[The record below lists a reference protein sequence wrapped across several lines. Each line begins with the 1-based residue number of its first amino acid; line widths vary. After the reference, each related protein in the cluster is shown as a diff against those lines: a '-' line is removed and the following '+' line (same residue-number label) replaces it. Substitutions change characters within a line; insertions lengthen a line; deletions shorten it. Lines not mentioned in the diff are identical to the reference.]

1 MVKTRVPLAGGFAK
15 IAEGKTAGD
24 SVGGYLNIGGAIL
37 ICLLAA
43 APALAQTDLRRTQD
57 AAEQALDA
65 GDPATAAALAQEI
78 LTSAP
83 DSFAGLML
91 LALAQSDLGDM
102 AGASAAGR
110 RAYRTAPDAATKLQA
125 ARLTAAAHFQQGQF
139 ARAEIWLR
147 RASNHTRTPDEADT
161 VARDY
166 RSAAQANPLSIRTT
180 ASIAPSS
187 NINNGSVDG
196 ILTFEGIDLQLQL
209 PEDQRALS
217 GIAYAGSL
225 RLGYRLSQDAAQTTT
240 AGLLLSGATYSLSR
254 DARALLDAS
263 PIPRVQGLT
272 GHDFRSFRAEAGLT
286 HTRGDLSPLGPVSAT
301 LDVGGYWE
309 GGVHLVNYRA
319 LTLQQGIPYGP
330 DHRLT
335 LTGTTQWQDAVSAS
349 VVDAVVHDLSA
360 AYDLHLANRDQM
372 QLTLAARHR
381 DGGFENIYDEYRAGV
396 GYAFDR
402 PVLGTRLST
411 GLEIGYRH
419 YDTFPTTLDGRRDR
433 FASVTGTAVLDR
445 FTTFGFAPT
454 LTAKATRTQS
464 TADEYTTSVVEIG
477 IGIQSTF

>member
-1 MVKTRVPLAGGFAK
+1 MRRYPKIGDVALACA
-15 IAEGKTAGD
+15 
-24 SVGGYLNIGGAIL
+24 
-37 ICLLAA
+37 LLAA
-43 APALAQTDLRRTQD
+43 PAMAKADPRLTQD

-78 LTSAP
+78 LTAAP

-102 AGASAAGR
+102 AGAAAAGQL
-110 RAYRTAPDAATKLQA
+110 AYRTAPDAATKLQA

-147 RASNHTRTPDEADT
+147 RASNHAQTPDEADT

-217 GIAYAGSL
+217 GIAYAGSV
-225 RLGYRLSQDAAQTTT
+225 RLGYRLSQDAVQTTT
-240 AGLLLSGATYSLSR
+240 AGLLFSGATYSLSR

-309 GGVHLVNYRA
+309 GGVHLVNYHV
-319 LTLQQGIPYGP
+319 LMLQQGIPYGP
-330 DHRLT
+330 DRRFI
-335 LTGTTQWQDAVSAS
+335 LTGSTQWQHAVSAS

-360 AYDLHLANRDQM
+360 TYDLRLANRDQM

-396 GYAFDR
+396 GYAFEQ

-411 GLEIGYRH
+411 GVEIGYRH

-454 LTAKATRTQS
+454 LTAKATRTLS

>member
-1 MVKTRVPLAGGFAK
+1 MVGINLTV
-15 IAEGKTAGD
+15 GK
-24 SVGGYLNIGGAIL
+24 SVGKYNSISGWTIAFSVAAMSAI
-37 ICLLAA
+37 
-43 APALAQTDLRRTQD
+43 AQADPRQTQQD
-57 AAEQALDA
+57 AEQALDA
-65 GDPATAAALAQEI
+65 GDPATAAGVAQDL
-78 LTSAP
+78 LTAAP

-91 LALAQSDLGDM
+91 RALAQSNLNDM
-102 AGASAAGR
+102 AGAAATGR
-110 RAYRTAPDAATKLQA
+110 LAYRAAPDDATRLQA

-147 RASNHTRTPDEADT
+147 RASNHARTPDEADT

-166 RSAAQANPLSIRTT
+166 RSAAQANPLSIQTT

-196 ILTFEGIDLQLQL
+196 ILSFEGIDLQLQL

-217 GIAYAGSL
+217 GITYAGSV
-225 RLGYRLSQDAAQTTT
+225 RLGYRLSRDERQATT

-263 PIPRVQGLT
+263 PIARVQGLT

-301 LDVGGYWE
+301 LDFGGYWE

-330 DHRLT
+330 DGRFT
-335 LTGTTQWQDAVSAS
+335 LTGSTQRQDAVSAT
-349 VVDAVVHDLSA
+349 VVDAVTHDVSA
-360 AYDLHLANRDQM
+360 AYNLRLANRDQM

-381 DGGFENIYDEYRAGV
+381 DGGFENIYDEYRAWV
-396 GYAFDR
+396 GYAFER
-402 PVLGTRLST
+402 PILGTRLST
-411 GLEIGYRH
+411 GVEIGYRH

-454 LTAKATRTQS
+454 LTTKATRTLS
-464 TADEYTTSVVEIG
+464 TANEYTTSVVEIG